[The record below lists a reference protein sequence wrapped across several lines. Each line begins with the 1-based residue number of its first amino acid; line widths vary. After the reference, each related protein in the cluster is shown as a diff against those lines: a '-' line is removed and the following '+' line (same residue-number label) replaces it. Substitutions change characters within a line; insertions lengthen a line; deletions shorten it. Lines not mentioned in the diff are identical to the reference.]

1 MTGARTRVLIADDQ
15 ALVRA
20 GFRMILTA
28 QPDIEVVAE
37 AADGEAAVRLARRHR
52 PDVVLMDIRMPGL
65 DGLEA
70 TRRLLASIAADG
82 PGATAQPPRI
92 VILTTFDL
100 DEYVYAALQAGAAG
114 FLLKDVSPEHL
125 VGAVRTVAVGDALL
139 APSITRR
146 LVERY
151 ARPGSALDSVPEAMA
166 TLTTRE
172 AEVFKLLARGMSNAE
187 IAVELVVSE
196 STVKTHVAGILA
208 KLGLRNRA
216 QAVVLAYE
224 SGIVKVSAGADLPGE

>member
-1 MTGARTRVLIADDQ
+1 MTASRLRILIADDQ

-20 GFRMILTA
+20 GFRMILEA
-28 QPDIEVVAE
+28 QPDLDVVAE
-37 AADGEAAVRLARRHR
+37 AADGEAAVRLTRRHR
-52 PDVVLMDIRMPGL
+52 PDVVLMDIRMPVL

-70 TRRLLASIAADG
+70 TRRLIGPDACGAPLAGS
-82 PGATAQPPRI
+82 PPRI

-146 LVERY
+146 LVERF
-151 ARPGSALDSVPEAMA
+151 ASPPAVPAVAPEALA
-166 TLTTRE
+166 RLTARE
-172 AEVFKLLARGMSNAE
+172 TDVLRLLARGMSNAE
-187 IAVELVVSE
+187 IAEQLVVSE
-196 STVKTHVAGILA
+196 ATVKTHVAGILA

-216 QAVVLAYE
+216 QAVVIAYE
-224 SGIVKVSAGADLPGE
+224 SGLVRASAETSVGG